1 MPTKG
6 FVLVLC
12 LLFGLL
18 ISALALAALVL
29 SELSGKFNQAG
40 LQQKQQAQS
49 AAAQVLRVAA
59 QAGNTMTLPQCPA
72 QFQVW
77 PAQWQ
82 QCRLHRPEQTDLTQN
97 SFGQI
102 ELIWQVDPNTHGG
115 EL

>member
-1 MPTKG
+1 MQTKG

-29 SELSGKFNQAG
+29 SELSSRFNQAG
-40 LQQKQQAQS
+40 LQQKRQAMSADAKVQS
-49 AAAQVLRVAA
+49 PFED
-59 QAGNTMTLPQCPA
+59 AGQPVTLPQCPA

-77 PAQWQ
+77 PAHWQ
-82 QCRLHRPEQTDLTQN
+82 QCRLLRAEQVDLTQN
-97 SFGQI
+97 SVGQI
-102 ELIWQVDPNTHGG
+102 QLIWQVDPHTHGG

>member
-1 MPTKG
+1 MQTKG

-29 SELSGKFNQAG
+29 SELSSRFNQAG
-40 LQQKQQAQS
+40 LQQKRQALSAEATVQS
-49 AAAQVLRVAA
+49 PVV
-59 QAGNTMTLPQCPA
+59 QAGQPAILSQCPA

-77 PAQWQ
+77 PAHWQ
-82 QCRLHRPEQTDLTQN
+82 QCQLLRTEQTDLSSN
-97 SFGQI
+97 EAGQI
-102 ELIWQVDPNTHGG
+102 QLIWQVDPYTQGG

>member
-1 MPTKG
+1 MQTKG

-29 SELSGKFNQAG
+29 SELSSRFNQAG
-40 LQQKQQAQS
+40 LQQKRQALSAEATVQS
-49 AAAQVLRVAA
+49 PVA
-59 QAGNTMTLPQCPA
+59 QAGQPAILSQCPA

-77 PAQWQ
+77 PAHWQ
-82 QCRLHRPEQTDLTQN
+82 QCRLLRTEQADLN
-97 SFGQI
+97 PNDAGQI
-102 ELIWQVDPNTHGG
+102 QLIWQVDPHTQGG

>member
-1 MPTKG
+1 MQTKG

-29 SELSGKFNQAG
+29 SELSSRFNQAG
-40 LQQKQQAQS
+40 LQQKRQAMSVETNVQNP
-49 AAAQVLRVAA
+49 VE
-59 QAGNTMTLPQCPA
+59 QAGRAVTLPQCPA

-82 QCRLHRPEQTDLTQN
+82 QCRLLRAEQADLSQN
-97 SFGQI
+97 SVGQI
-102 ELIWQVDPNTHGG
+102 QLIWQVDPHTHGG